1 MELGAATGGI
11 LIPIWAQSYNRAPEC
26 AITGSK
32 LALIGSGAAV
42 TAWMRRTMKRSAETE
57 AVADLALPPDS
68 RPATCQNVQTRWRIC
83 KPDDSKN
90 ASLMA

>member
-11 LIPIWAQSYNRAPEC
+11 LIPIWTQSYNCAPEC
-26 AITGSK
+26 AITGSE

-57 AVADLALPPDS
+57 ALPTLPSLPTAVPRRAKTSKRDGGYAS
-68 RPATCQNVQTRWRIC
+68 RMTP
-83 KPDDSKN
+83 KM
-90 ASLMA
+90 LL